1 MLKANR
7 TYVLL
12 LLIFTFS
19 FLYRLLLM
27 LWSNFPSGADI
38 GLHNSVIHSI
48 TGSGN
53 TNFMHNNY
61 QMGGGTSLT
70 FPGYHIFA
78 STIMIMTG
86 FTEYIA
92 QAVIVAL
99 FSSLIVLCAYLIT
112 RSIWSESAG
121 FIVAFLVAIS
131 RFDVEMTLWGGYPN
145 VITLMLIPLTF
156 YMFLQKDRFTK
167 VPFLVST
174 SILAGSIFLTHSLSA
189 GIFVGVTVLTVLLIF
204 ISPKTFGTTRKTGFY
219 WLLPVVLGVVLVA
232 PFLMQAVPTYLSDNS
247 SAPNVPGVKDINFAI
262 LSTRILPLEFV
273 FPLFLIIVAFVLF
286 SRAYK
291 GRFVSLPILLLSA
304 WLFVPLFLTQGY
316 LWGFIIDY
324 NRFLYFIILP
334 VMIFIA
340 LLIDHGSSFVTK
352 IVDFYRSLPAEFKRA
367 KQTHSQKTL
376 VDSGSGVFA
385 KINRTWKIKAEKNEK
400 TLSKKIDWLSAHL
413 THRTVYAVFALFFL
427 VFSFV
432 FIPIFLTPMEGHNIQ
447 SFYQVMNNPGWEA
460 IQWAKQN
467 TPANATFVSDA
478 LYGWWF
484 GGFAQRPTLSAV
496 DPQYLTSAR
505 EVDPAMNATNLLDTD
520 YLIDN
525 GLVQVRDD
533 GGYIARHNPEILAT
547 LNWTYFPY
555 SFFTFDSNDIQI
567 VYTVNGNLTSVML
580 DQLTVKQMQ
589 MQKITDE
596 NNSVLQA
603 TVSIVR
609 GNDYFNY
616 TQLTTVLKGLPF
628 VNTTTTID
636 VADSGVSL
644 NLLLMTVEGKGYQVS
659 YPDIRTVCMMD
670 EGVKAFGQLIFNLNQ
685 PKVHVREEVSPPLI
699 ELQYDLKGKS
709 QAKLEISASAYSV
722 TDDLQY
728 YTNPTT
734 VANHFAPMITANL
747 NANQTPT
754 DTPFKQTFDYQ
765 AEMQNHSV
773 SYIACRVLEMYP
785 KFLRD
790 PSFSLVFINSEVAIF
805 KANGNLNQDG

>member
-7 TYVLL
+7 TYLVL

-27 LWSNFPSGADI
+27 LWNGFPSGADI

-48 TGSGN
+48 TGSGK
-53 TNFMHNNY
+53 TNFMHNAY

-78 STIMIMTG
+78 SSIMLMTG
-86 FTEYIA
+86 LPEYLA
-92 QAVIVAL
+92 QALIVAL
-99 FSSLIVLCAYLIT
+99 FSSFIVLCAYLIT
-112 RSIWSESAG
+112 RSIWSESAA

-131 RFDVEMTLWGGYPN
+131 RFDVEMLLWGGYPN
-145 VITLMLIPLTF
+145 VITLLLIPLTL
-156 YMFLQKDRFTK
+156 YLYLQKDRFSQ

-189 GIFVGVTVLTVLLIF
+189 GIFIGVVFLTVLFLL
-204 ISPKTFGTTRKTGFY
+204 ISPKKFGTTRKTGFQ
-219 WLLPVVLGVVLVA
+219 WLLPLIFGVILVL
-232 PFLMQAVPTYLSDNS
+232 PFLVQAVPTYLSDNS
-247 SAPNVPGVKDINFAI
+247 SAPGVPGVQDINFAI
-262 LSTRILPLEFV
+262 LSTRILPLWLIL
-273 FPLFLIIVAFVLF
+273 PLFLIIAAYVVF
-286 SRAYK
+286 SKTYK
-291 GRFVSLPILLLSA
+291 GRFISLPVLLLSV

-316 LWGFIIDY
+316 LFGFIIDY

-334 VMIFIA
+334 VLIFIA
-340 LLIDHGSSFVTK
+340 VLIDHGSGFFAR
-352 IVDFYRSLPAEFKRA
+352 IVDFYRSLPR
-367 KQTHSQKTL
+367 QTKSQNILQEATAVIEQKPGLTT
-376 VDSGSGVFA
+376 
-385 KINRTWKIKAEKNEK
+385 KINRSLNARMERNRKVAK
-400 TLSKKIDWLSAHL
+400 KKIVWLSAHL
-413 THRTVYAVFALFFL
+413 THRAIYAIFTLFFL

-432 FIPIFLTPMEGHNIQ
+432 FIPIFMGPSQNVGQTIQ
-447 SFYQVMNNPGWEA
+447 SYYQVMNNPGWEA

-467 TPANATFVSDA
+467 TPANSVFVSDA

-555 SFFTFDSNDIQI
+555 TFFTFDSNDIQ
-567 VYTVNGNLTSVML
+567 VFYSVNQENNSVTL
-580 DQLTVKQMQ
+580 DQLAVKEMQ
-589 MQKITDE
+589 MQKIIDE
-596 NNSVLQA
+596 NGTLQA
-603 TVSIVR
+603 TITVVR
-609 GNDYFNY
+609 GNEFFNY
-616 TQLTTVLKGLPF
+616 TQSTTVYRGAQF
-628 VNTTTTID
+628 VKMTAEIS
-636 VADSGVSL
+636 AAPGVSL
-644 NLLLMTVEGKGYQVS
+644 RNLFMTIEGKGYQIS
-659 YPDIRTVCMMD
+659 YPDISTVCMMD

-685 PKVHVREEVSPPLI
+685 PAVHVRPVSPPLI
-699 ELQYDLKGKS
+699 DLQYDLQGKS
-709 QAKLEISASAYSV
+709 QAQLETSASAYSV

-728 YTNPTT
+728 YKDPTT
-734 VANHFAPMITANL
+734 VANHFSPMIAANL
-747 NANQTPT
+747 NENQTPT
-754 DTPFKQTFDYQ
+754 DIPFKQTFDYQ
-765 AEMQNHSV
+765 AEIKNHSI
-773 SYIACRVLEMYP
+773 SYIACRVPEIYP

-790 PSFSLVFINSEVAIF
+790 PLFSLVFINSEVAIF
-805 KANGNLNQDG
+805 KVNGNLNQDG